1 MSQNQSVEKYP
12 FDAYAPKEIAL
23 IVEKAGVAKANL
35 DFWSMLVLAVLG
47 GVFVAL
53 GSELFIFVTHDS
65 KLSFGISNFLG
76 GLAYSLGTILIV
88 IAGAELFNSNNLII
102 MAYMDRKVSLVE
114 LLRCWSIVFLGN
126 FLGALS
132 VVVWVYLAEQWS
144 FNQFLLG
151 AKSLLIALDKV
162 DHTFPQAFAQG
173 AICNALVCLAMW
185 LSYGGHS
192 VTDKILSV
200 ILPTTAF
207 VTLGY
212 EHTVANMYFIPLGLI
227 LKNHPE
233 VIQAATKIA
242 EGTFQVTEL
251 TLKNYLLRNMF
262 PVTLGNIFGG
272 SVLVGVVYWFI
283 YLRKNHIKLRENGG

>member
-1 MSQNQSVEKYP
+1 MQNIEKSP
-12 FDAYAPKEIAL
+12 FDAYLPKDIAR
-23 IVEKAGVAKANL
+23 IVENIGVAKANL
-35 DFWSMLVLAVLG
+35 DFWSMFVLAILG

-53 GSELFIFVTHDS
+53 GSELFIFVIHDS
-65 KLSFGISNFLG
+65 KFSFGITNFLG

-88 IAGAELFNSNNLII
+88 IAGAELFNSNNLIV
-102 MAYMDRKVSLVE
+102 MAYMDRKISLTK
-114 LLRCWSIVFLGN
+114 LLRNWCIVFLGN
-126 FLGALS
+126 FLGAIS
-132 VVVWVYLAEQWS
+132 VVIWVYFAKYWS
-144 FNQFLLG
+144 FNESLVG
-151 AKSLLIALDKV
+151 AKALLIAHDKV
-162 DHTFPQAFAQG
+162 THTFLQAFAQG
-173 AICNALVCLAMW
+173 VICNALVCLAVW
-185 LSYGGHS
+185 LCYGGHS

-233 VIQAATKIA
+233 VIQAAGRIT
-242 EGTFQVTEL
+242 EGVVEVAQL
-251 TLKNYLLRNMF
+251 TLKNYLFRNMF

-283 YLRKNHIKLRENGG
+283 YLRKKDHKLVY

>member
-1 MSQNQSVEKYP
+1 MGQDIPKSP
-12 FDAYAPKEIAL
+12 FDAYAPLEIAK
-23 IVEKAGVAKANL
+23 IVEKIGLAKANL
-35 DFWSMLVLAVLG
+35 DFWSMLVLAILG

-65 KLSFGISNFLG
+65 KLSVGITNLLG
-76 GLAYSLGTILIV
+76 GLTYSLGTILIV

-102 MAYMDRKVSLVE
+102 MAYMDKKISLAK
-114 LLRCWSIVFLGN
+114 LLRNWGIVFLGN
-126 FLGALS
+126 FLGAFS
-132 VVVWVYLAEQWS
+132 MVVWVYLAKQWT
-144 FNQFLLG
+144 FNQFLVG
-151 AKSLLIALDKV
+151 GKTLLIAIDKV
-162 DHTFPQAFAQG
+162 NHTFSQAFSQG
-173 AICNALVCLAMW
+173 VICNALVCLAMW
-185 LSYGGHS
+185 LCYGGHS

-233 VIQAATKIA
+233 VIIAAGKLTEGSIA
-242 EGTFQVTEL
+242 FTQLTFR
-251 TLKNYLLRNMF
+251 NYLFKNIF

-272 SVLVGVVYWFI
+272 SVLVGLVYWFI
-283 YLRKNHIKLRENGG
+283 YLRKKEG

>member
-1 MSQNQSVEKYP
+1 MSQEIRSSP
-12 FDAYAPKEIAL
+12 FDAYSPREIAG
-23 IVEKAGVAKANL
+23 IVENIGVAKAKL
-35 DFWSMLVLAVLG
+35 DFWSMFVLSILG

-65 KLSFGISNFLG
+65 QFSFGFTNFLG

-102 MAYMDRKVSLVE
+102 MAYMDKKISLAR
-114 LLRCWSIVFLGN
+114 LLRNWGIVFLGN
-126 FLGALS
+126 FVGALS
-132 VVVWVYLAEQWS
+132 VVVWVYFAKQWS
-144 FNQFLLG
+144 INQFLVG
-151 AKSLLIALDKV
+151 GKALLIANDKV
-162 DHTFPQAFAQG
+162 NHTFLQAFAQG
-173 AICNALVCLAMW
+173 VICNALVCLAMW
-185 LSYGGHS
+185 LCYGGHS

-227 LKNHPE
+227 LKNHPQ
-233 VIQAATKIA
+233 VIQAANKLT
-242 EGTFQVTEL
+242 EGGIGIMQLTF
-251 TLKNYLLRNMF
+251 KNYLLRNMF

-272 SVLVGVVYWFI
+272 SVLVGLVYWFI
-283 YLRKNHIKLRENGG
+283 YLRKRGLKDE